1 MQIGGDASSLDLWRK
16 AVADHQDD
24 AALKL
29 GLARALV
36 SHSIRAT
43 CSGGDGADLL
53 AECAFTLCA
62 IDDLEALTDPEALL
76 FAGTAAGCASGLVTA
91 GRPRLALGVLAPAA
105 HVLDSRPDLAGIP
118 TPQAKPQLPGTSEA
132 NDASEAKGRALAA
145 SARRSEASQKFQSF
159 TPYSPEDVAPG
170 SVFST
175 PWPLPPVSW
184 HYLRAS
190 VGVAM
195 GCGLAAVGETEKAIA
210 VHSDAMLTCFAGAPY
225 DYARTVSLSAT
236 IGRRLEQLLAPS
248 APHGRA
254 TSR

>member
-1 MQIGGDASSLDLWRK
+1 MQIAGDASSLDLWRR
-16 AVADHQDD
+16 AVLDNADD
-24 AALKL
+24 ASLKL

-43 CSGGDGADLL
+43 CSGGDGAELL

-105 HVLDSRPDLAGIP
+105 HVLDSRPALAGTA
-118 TPQAKPQLPGTSEA
+118 TPQAKPQLPGTAAE
-132 NDASEAKGRALAA
+132 DGSEAKGRALAA
-145 SARRSEASQKFQSF
+145 SARRSEASRRFQSF

-170 SVFST
+170 TVFTT

-195 GCGLAAVGETEKAIA
+195 GCGLAAVGETDKAIA
-210 VHSDAMLTCFAGAPY
+210 EHSEAMLTCFAGAPY

-236 IGRRLEQLLAPS
+236 IGRRLEQLLETS
-248 APHGRA
+248 EPHGRA
-254 TSR
+254 ANR